1 MAADMRRLIER
12 ERGPLP
18 DRPERYR
25 VFELVAWSKSQ
36 APDLERAVWAIA
48 LEHEWRAMGGAALEP
63 GALDAVGGARRAGV
77 QTALWTNN
85 ARPVTL
91 PALKRLGLAPLLD
104 LVVTRADMTALKPD
118 PDGWRIIAEHFGPR
132 LDARAASAD
141 TATRFAGTRDAV
153 VVGDSWV
160 DGVAAAAVGV
170 PFVAYGAREADLTR
184 HRVTPVAWLS
194 ALARLMA
201 RTAGARFV
209 AFSAVLSGVKE
220 IREVVAE
227 AERARARHRTRTILF
242 VDEIHRFNRA
252 QQDAFLPHVETGTL
266 VLVGATTEN
275 PSFEVNSALLSRC
288 RVYVLRPLGEDGLVA
303 IMRRALGDAARGLA
317 GLGAEVDDDA
327 LRLIARLANGD
338 ARAALNVLEVAVG
351 LTPAGD
357 RRRVTAASV
366 REAAQKRTLL
376 YDKSGE
382 EHYNLISAL
391 HKSLRDSDP
400 DAALYWLTRMLEA
413 GEDRLYL
420 ARRLVRF
427 ASEDVGNAD
436 PQALLLTL
444 AAKEAYDF
452 LGDPEGELA
461 LAQATLYLA
470 LAPKSNAVY
479 VAYDAATADVR
490 DRPAEPVP
498 LHIRNA
504 PTRLMKD
511 LGYGAGY
518 QYAHDAPDARVDQ
531 DDLPDALR
539 GRQYYRPTD
548 RGLEAELGRRL
559 AEWRPWP
566 PAPRPGRAAPGG
578 GA

>member
-48 LEHEWRAMGGAALEP
+48 LEHEWRAGRRGGGRRVGGRRRGGGGRRAVRRLRRARGGPRAPRRHAGRLVVGPRAAARGAH
-63 GALDAVGGARRAGV
+63 GALRISGLASAVEPPRLALPRRARADV
-77 QTALWTNN
+77 MDLFHATPRET
-85 ARPVTL
+85 PVTAT
-91 PALKRLGLAPLLD
+91 PAPLAD
-104 LVVTRADMTALKPD
+104 RMRPRALHAVL
-118 PDGWRIIAEHFGPR
+118 RQEHLLGAGAVLRSAIETGELHSMILWGPPG
-132 LDARAASAD
+132 SGK
-141 TATRFAGTRDAV
+141 TT
-153 VVGDSWV
+153 
-160 DGVAAAAVGV
+160 
-170 PFVAYGAREADLTR
+170 
-184 HRVTPVAWLS
+184 
-194 ALARLMA
+194 LARLMA
-201 RTAGARFV
+201 HTAGARFV

-227 AERARARHRTRTILF
+227 AERARQRTRTILF

-303 IMRRALGDAARGLA
+303 IMRRAPGDAARGLA

-366 REAAQKRTLL
+366 REAAQKRILL

-382 EHYNLISAL
+382 EHYNLVSAL

-420 ARRLVRF
+420 
-427 ASEDVGNAD
+427 
-436 PQALLLTL
+436 
-444 AAKEAYDF
+444 
-452 LGDPEGELA
+452 
-461 LAQATLYLA
+461 
-470 LAPKSNAVY
+470 
-479 VAYDAATADVR
+479 
-490 DRPAEPVP
+490 
-498 LHIRNA
+498 
-504 PTRLMKD
+504 
-511 LGYGAGY
+511 
-518 QYAHDAPDARVDQ
+518 
-531 DDLPDALR
+531 
-539 GRQYYRPTD
+539 
-548 RGLEAELGRRL
+548 
-559 AEWRPWP
+559 P
-566 PAPRPGRAAPGG
+566 PP
-578 GA
+578 